1 MLSKKQS
8 AMIIIKN
15 KQTKPL
21 IKKLTPAPLRLFHR
35 KINSGSTPIFE
46 NR

>member
-1 MLSKKQS
+1 MLCKKQS
-8 AMIIIKN
+8 AIIIIKN
-15 KQTKPL
+15 KQNNLLLKNWFR
-21 IKKLTPAPLRLFHR
+21 LRLFLR

>member
-1 MLSKKQS
+1 MLCEKQS
-8 AMIIIKN
+8 AIITIKN
-15 KQTKPL
+15 EQTNVLLKNWL
-21 IKKLTPAPLRLFHR
+21 RLRLFLR

>member
-1 MLSKKQS
+1 MLCKKQF
-8 AMIIIKN
+8 AIIIIKN
-15 KQTKPL
+15 KQTNVLSKNCL
-21 IKKLTPAPLRLFHR
+21 RLRLFLR

>member
-1 MLSKKQS
+1 MLCKKQS

-15 KQTKPL
+15 KQTNLLLKNW
-21 IKKLTPAPLRLFHR
+21 LRLFLR
-35 KINSGSTPIFE
+35 KINSGSTPIFK